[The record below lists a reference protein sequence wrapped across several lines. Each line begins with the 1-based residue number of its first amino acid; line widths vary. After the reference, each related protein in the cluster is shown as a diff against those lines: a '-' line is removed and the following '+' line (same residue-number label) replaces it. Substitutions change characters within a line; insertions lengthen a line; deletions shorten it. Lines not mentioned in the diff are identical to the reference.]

1 MKYQK
6 SILQKLFHKNRKTVI
21 KKKHERKT
29 VLIQTTLPETEIPK
43 INSAKTFSQKEKKQD
58 KITMK
63 SYNPINLYNLL
74 IKINRS

>member
-6 SILQKLFHKNRKTVI
+6 SILQKLFHKNHKTVI
-21 KKKHERKT
+21 KKHERKI
-29 VLIQTTLPETEIPK
+29 VLIQTTLPEIPK
-43 INSAKTFSQKEKKQD
+43 INSAKTFSQKEKKHD
-58 KITMK
+58 KVTME